1 MQTNFGCCLI
11 DGKLEDKKKKKSTK
25 KAKKA
30 KKTIYQTEVEFEKS
44 RIQTNEILGFYS
56 PYSSKIKNLK

>member
-1 MQTNFGCCLI
+1 MARIATNTL
-11 DGKLEDKKKKKSTK
+11 LH

-44 RIQTNEILGFYS
+44 RI
-56 PYSSKIKNLK
+56 

>member
-25 KAKKA
+25 N
-30 KKTIYQTEVEFEKS
+30 YLSDESGV
-44 RIQTNEILGFYS
+44 
-56 PYSSKIKNLK
+56 

>member
-30 KKTIYQTEVEFEKS
+30 KKTLSLFEKS
-44 RIQTNEILGFYS
+44 
-56 PYSSKIKNLK
+56 NLK

>member
-1 MQTNFGCCLI
+1 MCMQTNFGCCLI

-44 RIQTNEILGFYS
+44 RI
-56 PYSSKIKNLK
+56 